1 MAATKRDYYEVLGV
15 SKSASPDEIR
25 KAYRSLAKKYH
36 PDICKEPDAEEKF
49 KEVQEAY
56 DVLSDEQKRKT
67 YDQFGH
73 AAFDG
78 TGNTNG
84 AGGFGGFGGA
94 GFSDV
99 DLGDIFSSFFGG
111 GARRGRQANGPR
123 RGEDS
128 FMRIRI
134 SFMDAVNGKTVDI
147 PVEYDEDCPT
157 CHGTG
162 AKNASDVE
170 VCHTCGGTGY
180 VKQRSQSF
188 FGVVEQT
195 VTCPDCH
202 GTGKTVK
209 EKCSDCK
216 GTGYH
221 HVKSKISV
229 RIPAGINTGQQIRIA
244 GKGGRGENGGSNGD
258 LYVEILVD
266 KMIHL
271 KEMATMFILPFH
283 FL

>member
-1 MAATKRDYYEVLGV
+1 
-15 SKSASPDEIR
+15 
-25 KAYRSLAKKYH
+25 
-36 PDICKEPDAEEKF
+36 
-49 KEVQEAY
+49 
-56 DVLSDEQKRKT
+56 
-67 YDQFGH
+67 
-73 AAFDG
+73 
-78 TGNTNG
+78 
-84 AGGFGGFGGA
+84 
-94 GFSDV
+94 
-99 DLGDIFSSFFGG
+99 
-111 GARRGRQANGPR
+111 
-123 RGEDS
+123 
-128 FMRIRI
+128 
-134 SFMDAVNGKTVDI
+134 MDAVNGKTVDI

-266 KMIHL
+266 KNDTFERDGNDVHITVPLSVADAILGTVLTVPTVYGQSDL
-271 KEMATMFILPFH
+271 KVPEGTQVDQILRMRGCGIKDAKGNVGDEYVHIEIKIPTKLTEEQKELLRKFDQIEQTKPTKTS
-283 FL
+283 FFEKFKKKFTGK